1 MRSNIPRTAGDWAGD
16 SLGGTPLVIVVN
28 YALHLIAAGLLLL
41 VFFVVYTWT
50 TPFDEMTLIRQGNVA
65 AALTV
70 GGAMIGFAMTVASG
84 LMHTDNLLSFLGWSA
99 AAAAIQL
106 LSYAL
111 VTRLLHMSKGQIE
124 GNNVAFGV
132 LLASISVAVGAI
144 SAGALS

>member
-1 MRSNIPRTAGDWAGD
+1 MRSNIPRAAGAWAGD
-16 SLGGTPLVIVVN
+16 SLGGIALVIVVN
-28 YALHLIAAGLLLL
+28 YALHLFAAGLLLL

-70 GGAMIGFAMTVASG
+70 GGAMVGFAMTVTSG
-84 LMHTDNLLSFLGWSA
+84 LVHTDNLLSFLGWS